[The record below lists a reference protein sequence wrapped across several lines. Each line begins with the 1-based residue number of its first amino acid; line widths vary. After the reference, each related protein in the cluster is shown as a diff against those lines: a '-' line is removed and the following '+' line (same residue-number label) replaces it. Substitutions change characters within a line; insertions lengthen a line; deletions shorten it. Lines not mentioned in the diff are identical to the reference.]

1 MRMATSCS
9 LIGSSRSHHLSI
21 LHRASRRPTI
31 PAAEL
36 RSRSC
41 RPSAALNVTSLFQ
54 AAGRGMAPPIVAM
67 VEQVGKIARE
77 LCEARLNIR
86 AVWHLDEF
94 VARNARAVRRDHLF
108 PADLTVRRVVI
119 ARVGFVVRNFIQ
131 RPTVGAFKGL
141 SHPANIPCLRALLL
155 ALPNTS

>member
-1 MRMATSCS
+1 
-9 LIGSSRSHHLSI
+9 
-21 LHRASRRPTI
+21 
-31 PAAEL
+31 
-36 RSRSC
+36 
-41 RPSAALNVTSLFQ
+41 
-54 AAGRGMAPPIVAM
+54 M

-131 RPTVGAFKGL
+131 RPAVGAFKGL